1 MAYKVLFIFFIVKEV
16 LYLKDLGE
24 YLQEARKSNGI
35 SVDEAA
41 DDLKATKDEIENI
54 EAGNTRA
61 FKDIY
66 ELRTLIKKYAKYLG
80 LKPDKVNKE
89 FNDFLF
95 EHTSKISLDDIMEA
109 MRKRE
114 QSEQE
119 NKIKS
124 PYTKEIKEKTDL
136 GPVFLGILILILLI
150 ILIYIGIHLPGNK
163 EDIRNSELA
172 GVKEVQYEFANKIN
186 S

>member
-1 MAYKVLFIFFIVKEV
+1 M
-16 LYLKDLGE
+16 KDLGE
-24 YLQEARKSNGI
+24 YLQETRKENGI
-35 SVDEAA
+35 SVEEAA

-66 ELRTLIKKYAKYLG
+66 ELRSLVKKYAKYLG

-109 MRKRE
+109 MKKRE
-114 QSEQE
+114 EKEQA
-119 NKIKS
+119 NKIQS
-124 PYTKEIKEKTDL
+124 PYTKEIKEKKDL
-136 GPVFLGILILILLI
+136 GPIVLGILVLLLFI
-150 ILIYIGIHLPGNK
+150 ILIYIVTNIPRDK
-163 EDIRNSELA
+163 ENIRSSELK
-172 GVKEVQYEFANKIN
+172 VSKEVQYELTNKIN

>member
-1 MAYKVLFIFFIVKEV
+1 M
-16 LYLKDLGE
+16 KDLGE
-24 YLQEARKSNGI
+24 YLQTTRKENGI
-35 SVDEAA
+35 SVEEAA

-66 ELRTLIKKYAKYLG
+66 ELRSLIKKYAKYLG

-95 EHTSKISLDDIMEA
+95 EHTSKISLEDIMEA
-109 MRKRE
+109 MKKRE
-114 QSEQE
+114 EKEQE

-124 PYTKEIKEKTDL
+124 PYTKEIKEKKDF
-136 GPVFLGILILILLI
+136 GPIVLILMFLLLVI
-150 ILIYIGIHLPGNK
+150 ILIYIVTNIPKDN
-163 EDIRNSELA
+163 EDIRSSELI
-172 GVKEVQYEFANKIN
+172 GIKKEEAYELTN
-186 S
+186 

>member
-1 MAYKVLFIFFIVKEV
+1 M
-16 LYLKDLGE
+16 KDLGE
-24 YLQEARKSNGI
+24 YLQTTRKENGI
-35 SVDEAA
+35 SVEEAA

-66 ELRTLIKKYAKYLG
+66 ELRSLIKKYAKYLG

-95 EHTSKISLDDIMEA
+95 EHTSKISLEDIMEA
-109 MRKRE
+109 MKKRE
-114 QSEQE
+114 EKEQE

-124 PYTKEIKEKTDL
+124 PYTKEIKEKKDF
-136 GPVFLGILILILLI
+136 GPVVLIILSLLLVI
-150 ILIYIGIHLPGNK
+150 ILIYIVTNIPKDK
-163 EDIRNSELA
+163 EDIRSSELI
-172 GVKEVQYEFANKIN
+172 GIKKEEEYELTN
-186 S
+186 

>member
-1 MAYKVLFIFFIVKEV
+1 M
-16 LYLKDLGE
+16 KDLGE
-24 YLQEARKSNGI
+24 YLQEERKANGI
-35 SVDEAA
+35 SVEEAA

-66 ELRTLIKKYAKYLG
+66 ELRSLMKKYAKYLG

-109 MRKRE
+109 MKRKE
-114 QSEQE
+114 ESERE
-119 NKIKS
+119 NKIHS
-124 PYTKEIKEKTDL
+124 PYTNEIKEKKDY
-136 GPVFLGILILILLI
+136 GPILLAVMFLLLVI
-150 ILIYIGIHLPGNK
+150 ILIYIAIHIPGGSGKEVRSSELMGIK
-163 EDIRNSELA
+163 EDI
-172 GVKEVQYEFANKIN
+172 YEFTN
-186 S
+186 

>member
-1 MAYKVLFIFFIVKEV
+1 M
-16 LYLKDLGE
+16 KDLGE
-24 YLQEARKSNGI
+24 YLQTTRKENGI
-35 SVDEAA
+35 SVEEAA

-66 ELRTLIKKYAKYLG
+66 ALRSLIKKYAKYLG

-95 EHTSKISLDDIMEA
+95 EHTSKISLEDIMEA
-109 MRKRE
+109 MKKRE
-114 QSEQE
+114 EKEQE

-124 PYTKEIKEKTDL
+124 PYTKEIKERKDY
-136 GPVFLGILILILLI
+136 GPLLLAILFLLLII
-150 ILIYIGIHLPGNK
+150 ILIYIVISVPGNK
-163 EDIRNSELA
+163 EKIRNSELQ
-172 GVKEVQYEFANKIN
+172 GIKKEVVYELTNEIN
-186 S
+186 G